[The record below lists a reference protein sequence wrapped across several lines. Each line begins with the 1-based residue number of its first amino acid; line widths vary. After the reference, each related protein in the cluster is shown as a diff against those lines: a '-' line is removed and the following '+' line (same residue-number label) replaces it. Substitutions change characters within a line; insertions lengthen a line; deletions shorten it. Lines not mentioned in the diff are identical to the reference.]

1 MDEVKVVLI
10 EAMEVWACQGVDCE
24 ELRASLP
31 GLIIPPRPGRF
42 SNMKRVH
49 SGLRTL

>member
-1 MDEVKVVLI
+1 MKVVLI
-10 EAMEVWACQGVDCE
+10 EVIEVRACQGVDCE

-31 GLIIPPRPGRF
+31 GLNIPQHLGRF

-49 SGLRTL
+49 SGLKTP